1 MSSGKITGL
10 EACIHD
16 PPMLTCLKQWADADL
31 GVILEHTKA
40 ADTSSDDSPSHAMV
54 TATIDGKVVSW
65 TNDW

>member
-1 MSSGKITGL
+1 
-10 EACIHD
+10 
-16 PPMLTCLKQWADADL
+16 MLICLKHWADADL

-65 TNDW
+65 VNDW